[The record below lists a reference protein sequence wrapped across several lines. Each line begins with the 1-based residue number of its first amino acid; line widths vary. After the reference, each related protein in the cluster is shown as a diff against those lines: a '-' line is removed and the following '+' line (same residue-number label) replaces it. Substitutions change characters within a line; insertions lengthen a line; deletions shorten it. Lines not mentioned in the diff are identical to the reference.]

1 MRSKETFQDKPKK
14 ITPIKLLGLIAAALR
29 PIMLLGLL
37 VLIIVI
43 IIYDECSLEDGFAA
57 ARR

>member
-1 MRSKETFQDKPKK
+1 MWSKETFQDKPKK
-14 ITPIKLLGLIAAALR
+14 IASIKLLGLIAAALR

-43 IIYDECSLEDGFAA
+43 IIYDECSREDRFAA
-57 ARR
+57 VRR